1 VPSSQRTSVKIE
13 GYERV
18 VAALRARAAKATG
31 RPKVLVVYNAPY
43 ATVVHETN
51 RHYASG
57 QWKFLEQPARTLRRE
72 LGGIARET
80 MKAGGTILDAELAA
94 ANRLLEASQE
104 LVPVR
109 TGRLKRSGHVT
120 VE

>member
-18 VAALRARAAKATG
+18 VAALRARA
-31 RPKVLVVYNAPY
+31 